1 MTPQTIDDEL
11 RQALTVDPSPEF
23 VARVRTRIAAEP
35 APARWGFWWVAIGGI
50 GVLAVIVVAVVA
62 PRRTIVTEPRLGSRT
77 AKPIGALVRGPE
89 RPALRE
95 IERLALHETGVVR
108 PFKGRDAAVEILV
121 DQREATTLRRLMSG
135 APSGRVDLKPLLKP
149 SPLAITEPAPVNA
162 LAIPGIPAIEEI
174 VIDPLPTGSEGARQ

>member
-89 RPALRE
+89 RPALYE
-95 IERLALHETGVVR
+95 TERPALHETGVAR
-108 PFKGRDAAVEILV
+108 LGRDAVVEVLV